1 MPKCVKCFK
10 LFHPD
15 WMVEENLRG
24 DDVVIC
30 CFCKMDK
37 TELTVEGEDGKLREM
52 VTKDQAAR
60 NYLKYL
66 DDLSKKPKIAE
77 ILVKAK
83 DKKV

>member
-1 MPKCVKCFK
+1 MPKCVKCFD

-15 WMVEENLRG
+15 WMVEENIRG
-24 DDVVIC
+24 DEVVIC

-37 TELTVEGEDGKLREM
+37 NELSVIDENDKITEV
-52 VTKDQAAR
+52 VTKDQAKR

-83 DKKV
+83 KEK